1 MVINIS
7 KSGAIIP
14 DLTGHEVPQDK
25 IPNYY
30 AIVSRVMAESQNTRS
45 INNDKHSEST

>member
-14 DLTGHEVPQDK
+14 DLTGHEVPRDK

-30 AIVSRVMAESQNTRS
+30 VIVSRVMAESQNTRS
-45 INNDKHSEST
+45 TNNDKHSEST

>member
-14 DLTGHEVPQDK
+14 NLAGHEVPQDK

-30 AIVSRVMAESQNTRS
+30 AIVSRVMAETQNTRS

>member
-30 AIVSRVMAESQNTRS
+30 AIVSRVMAESQNTRP